1 MNNNLPTLDD
11 ESLIAALRQLPKWSQ
26 LPDDIRNNI
35 LQAARK
41 QAEINARDY
50 ARQQNEDATRSRVA
64 QTIRID
70 NISE

>member
-1 MNNNLPTLDD
+1 MNNNLTALDD
-11 ESLIAALRQLPKWSQ
+11 ESLIVALRQLPEWSQ
-26 LPDDIRNNI
+26 LPDHIRNNI

-50 ARQQNEDATRSRVA
+50 ARQQNEDATRSQVA
-64 QTIRID
+64 QTIQTD